1 MPDNPLLEV
10 RFRIPFDQ
18 IQPEHVEPAIT
29 ELLRNARERLDQLT
43 SDPEPRTFINTM
55 LVLDSLTEQLEYA
68 MGIVKHLEGVATT
81 PELRAAYNAVQPQV
95 SAFYSSLPLN
105 EALWRTVQA
114 YAATDEA
121 KQLTG
126 TRKRYLQKTVDSFRR
141 HGAELDPEGKKKL
154 SAIDVEL
161 AQLTTKFGENVLDS
175 TNAFELVIR
184 DEAQLAGL
192 PQSAVAAAKASAES
206 KGLTAPAWRFTM
218 QAPSYQAVMT
228 YLDHRETREHM
239 YRANVT
245 RATEEGRD
253 NRPLMRRILELR
265 REKAMLLGYP
275 DFADL
280 VLEDRMAHKGERAQQ
295 FLENLRVK
303 TEPFFERENEQ
314 LLRFAKTQRLDPWDI
329 GYYAERQRAAL
340 YDFDE
345 EQLRP

>member
-141 HGAELDPEGKKKL
+141 HGAELDPEGRK
-154 SAIDVEL
+154 
-161 AQLTTKFGENVLDS
+161 T
-175 TNAFELVIR
+175 
-184 DEAQLAGL
+184 
-192 PQSAVAAAKASAES
+192 
-206 KGLTAPAWRFTM
+206 WRRWT
-218 QAPSYQAVMT
+218 SS
-228 YLDHRETREHM
+228 
-239 YRANVT
+239 
-245 RATEEGRD
+245 
-253 NRPLMRRILELR
+253 
-265 REKAMLLGYP
+265 
-275 DFADL
+275 
-280 VLEDRMAHKGERAQQ
+280 
-295 FLENLRVK
+295 
-303 TEPFFERENEQ
+303 
-314 LLRFAKTQRLDPWDI
+314 
-329 GYYAERQRAAL
+329 
-340 YDFDE
+340 
-345 EQLRP
+345 